1 MKADLLTDEQL
12 LLFLGEVAMCGV
24 DAVWYK
30 TYDFQPDLGFKQRIE
45 MFLQVLNVILERGL
59 AKLQSADQ
67 ILTLSIS
74 KQIDQFR
81 AAWPSEDDW
90 DEDFFWVSKS
100 GIGWT
105 PSGLVWMVA
114 DGSEFWT

>member
-1 MKADLLTDEQL
+1 MMVDLLTDEEL
-12 LLFLGEVAMCGV
+12 AAFLGEIGMCGV

-30 TYDFQPDLGFKQRIE
+30 TYDYQPDIDFQQRIE
-45 MFLQVLNVILERGL
+45 MFLQVLTVILENGL
-59 AKLQSADQ
+59 AKLQSSDR
-67 ILTLSIS
+67 LLSGPIS
-74 KQIDQFR
+74 EQVAQFR
-81 AAWPSEDDW
+81 MAWPSEDDW
-90 DEDFFWVSKS
+90 DEDFFWASKS